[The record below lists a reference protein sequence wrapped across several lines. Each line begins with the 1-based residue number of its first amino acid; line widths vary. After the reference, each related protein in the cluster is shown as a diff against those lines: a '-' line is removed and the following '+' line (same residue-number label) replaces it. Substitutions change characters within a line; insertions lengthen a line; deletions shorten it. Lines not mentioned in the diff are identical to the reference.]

1 MAKFFQTMIA
11 VATLYCAQV
20 AVGEESLPP
29 TTPATL
35 SDEYLERWTPGGDT
49 NSPDLPYPHNI
60 AAYQSHKDP
69 DWRDERWQLTEKG
82 PFLSHSILLGD
93 QLGWRQ
99 VDCGCGRTGQ
109 VPAVR
114 FGRRIVRRRR
124 HCRRVAHRPG
134 AVWLTE
140 SAPLVW

>member
-1 MAKFFQTMIA
+1 MQKTYRQIARSIRINAMAKLFQTMIA
-11 VATLYCAQV
+11 VATLYCAQA

-49 NSPDLPYPHNI
+49 NAPDLSYPHNT

-69 DWRDERWQLTEKG
+69 DWRDERWQLTQKG

-93 QLGWRQ
+93 QVVGAKLTA
-99 VDCGCGRTGQ
+99 VAAGQ
-109 VPAVR
+109 DKFLLYDLA
-114 FGRRIVRRRR
+114 
-124 HCRRVAHRPG
+124 
-134 AVWLTE
+134 
-140 SAPLVW
+140 